1 MTEAELRQSAILSK
15 TEVETFS
22 ISQSFQERSPN
33 TTESEKQI
41 LMLCKLQVFNMK
53 KSKVFVFQNR
63 ASHNKNQHDY
73 PFESPLSK
81 CSIIQCIV
89 MPPKY
94 V

>member
-53 KSKVFVFQNR
+53 KSKVFFFQNR

-81 CSIIQCIV
+81 CSIV

>member
-53 KSKVFVFQNR
+53 KSKVFFVFFSFKTEPATIRINMTI
-63 ASHNKNQHDY
+63 
-73 PFESPLSK
+73 PLNHHCRSAVLY
-81 CSIIQCIV
+81 SV
-89 MPPKY
+89 L
-94 V
+94 

>member
-1 MTEAELRQSAILSK
+1 MTEAELCQSAILSK

-53 KSKVFVFQNR
+53 KSKVFFFKTEPATIRINMTILLNHHCRSAVLYNV
-63 ASHNKNQHDY
+63 
-73 PFESPLSK
+73 L
-81 CSIIQCIV
+81 
-89 MPPKY
+89 
-94 V
+94 

>member
-33 TTESEKQI
+33 RVKKI

-53 KSKVFVFQNR
+53 KSKVFF
-63 ASHNKNQHDY
+63 
-73 PFESPLSK
+73 SK
-81 CSIIQCIV
+81 QSQ
-89 MPPKY
+89 PQ
-94 V
+94 

>member
-33 TTESEKQI
+33 TTESENQI

-53 KSKVFVFQNR
+53 KSKAFFKTEQATIRINMTILLNHHCRSAVLYSV
-63 ASHNKNQHDY
+63 
-73 PFESPLSK
+73 L
-81 CSIIQCIV
+81 
-89 MPPKY
+89 
-94 V
+94 